1 MATVVI
7 KPKDS
12 SFAKRCPERV
22 QLDVLQPCEPLPD
35 SPFLQKLYRAGDEY
49 EEETIGGVFDD
60 VEGAVVIEADDP
72 EAREWHTR
80 QAIAQGA
87 RLVAGGRL
95 PVDFDGHR
103 VGEPDLLVA
112 CGYGY
117 LPVDVKSHKSLEP
130 TRQDR
135 TGGGT
140 ALVSEVAEPYFECAR
155 VDVDLMP
162 RRHVGDL
169 LQLAHYRRLLEAA
182 GWASTGIGRNIGGIC
197 GSEGV
202 VVWYDLDAPVLE
214 PPEHVVAV
222 GLPRRLSAMER
233 YDLEFTLRLKV
244 SVAAEAYLDD
254 PTVEL
259 MAEPITCK
267 DCGMCRWREWCGV
280 QMEEMADL
288 SLVSGVGVARRRLY
302 HEHGV
307 SDLYALAG
315 LDWTTAELVR
325 CGVDVTDLSDRVREG
340 SVPRHTTLE
349 SVIPKRKKQLDDLA
363 ALGFVTVGDLAAL
376 DGRTF
381 VLCTAGGGSSV
392 ANQIELARARIG
404 ELPAYRRRGV
414 VSIQVPRA
422 DIEVDVDME
431 STNDGCYLW
440 GALGTDRRD
449 PGSAEPEYK
458 SFATWDADIED
469 GELAAF
475 EQFWSWLS
483 AVRARAAAEG
493 ASFRAYCYSRSA
505 EEGQMKRLAD
515 RLGVREEVDAFLGS
529 DEWVDLLEIARG
541 QLITGRSMG
550 LKETAPLAGFSWRFD
565 DAGGT
570 LAMVKYDEA
579 VDEETDAAARAA
591 AAQWIL
597 DYNEDDV
604 RATAALRAWLDGA
617 ARVLP
622 SIASWEEENR
632 SAA

>member
-7 KPKDS
+7 RPKDA
-12 SFAKRCPERV
+12 SFAKHCPERV

-35 SPFLQKLYRAGDEY
+35 SPFLQKLFRAGDEH
-49 EEETIGGVFDD
+49 EEETIGGVFDE

-72 EAREWHTR
+72 DAREWHTR

-112 CGYGY
+112 CGQGY

-130 TRQDR
+130 SRPDR
-135 TGGGT
+135 TGGGS
-140 ALVSEVAEPYFECAR
+140 ALVSPVAAPYFESAR
-155 VDVDLMP
+155 VDVDWMA

-169 LQLAHYRRLLEAA
+169 MQLAHYRRLLEAA
-182 GWASTGIGRNIGGIC
+182 GWASTGLGHNVGGIC
-197 GSEGV
+197 GTEGV
-202 VVWYDLDAPVLE
+202 IVWYDLDAPVLE
-214 PPEHVVAV
+214 APEHVVAS
-222 GLPRRLSAMER
+222 GLPRRISAMER
-233 YDLEFTLRLKV
+233 YDMEFALRLDV
-244 SVAAEAYLDD
+244 SVAAEAHLDD
-254 PTVEL
+254 ASVPL
-259 MAEPITCK
+259 LAEPIVCR
-267 DCGMCRWREWCGV
+267 DCGMCRWRDWCGA
-280 QMEEMADL
+280 QMESVADL

-302 HEHGV
+302 LEHGV

-325 CGVDVTDLSDRVREG
+325 RGVDLSDLSDRVREG
-340 SVPRHTTLE
+340 PCPGSTPLA
-349 SVIPKRKKQLDDLA
+349 SVIPKRKKQLEDLA
-363 ALGFVTVGDLAAL
+363 ALGFVTVGDLAGL

-381 VLCTAGGGSSV
+381 VLCAGGGGSSV
-392 ANQIELARARIG
+392 AGQIELARARVG
-404 ELPAYRRRGV
+404 GLPAYRRRDV
-414 VSIQVPRA
+414 VSVEVPRA

-431 STNDGCYLW
+431 SINDGCYLW
-440 GALGTDRRD
+440 GALGTDRRTA
-449 PGSAEPEYK
+449 GAAAEYV
-458 SFATWDADIED
+458 SFATWDVDIES
-469 GELAAF
+469 GELVAF
-475 EQFWSWLS
+475 EKFWTWLS

-505 EEGQMKRLAD
+505 EEGQMTRLAD
-515 RLGVREEVDAFLGS
+515 RLGVRDEVDAFLGS
-529 DEWVDLLEIARG
+529 DEWVDLLEVVRK
-541 QLITGRSMG
+541 QLLTGRSMG

-579 VDEETDAAARAA
+579 VDVEADPSSRMV

-604 RATAALRAWLDGA
+604 RATAALRGWLDGA

-622 SIASWEEENR
+622 SIAAWDEERR